1 MKETNPFMTI
11 RSSGM
16 SAARDWSLPPAVRC
30 HPQCGAIRCA
40 VPPAVRDEGML
51 YIGNCKA

>member
-1 MKETNPFMTI
+1 MKETNPIMAI

-16 SAARDWSLPPAVRC
+16 SAAKDWSLPPAVW
-30 HPQCGAIRCA
+30 
-40 VPPAVRDEGML
+40 DEGML